1 MADNSSEGKQSTNR
15 KRPSLDSIQEISQ
28 NKEICIRR
36 ILILINIASLFI
48 GGYILNFRDHFL
60 NPDYKFK
67 NYYALY
73 FFIIAYTLGMILAL
87 ILSFF
92 TALIVKVIYFFKNK
106 GHSTEKSTIDTNN
119 NLILDEQAYSR
130 ISVFVMNNTQNEIA
144 IIPFALSSSLVF
156 IIGIYFISLPYSCLL
171 LINLLRDKTYS
182 DVISFSWI
190 YIFLGINLVA
200 GLMMFVSLFYMVFA
214 KRSGSVRKFEF
225 PIENESIE
233 NIRNEVRDAIKI

>member
-119 NLILDEQAYSR
+119 NLVLDEQAHSR

>member
-119 NLILDEQAYSR
+119 NLVLDEQAHSR

-214 KRSGSVRKFEF
+214 K
-225 PIENESIE
+225 
-233 NIRNEVRDAIKI
+233 

>member
-119 NLILDEQAYSR
+119 NLILDEQAHSR

>member
-1 MADNSSEGKQSTNR
+1 MVDNSSEGKQSTNR

-119 NLILDEQAYSR
+119 NLILDEQAHSR

>member
-106 GHSTEKSTIDTNN
+106 GHNTEKSTIDTNN
-119 NLILDEQAYSR
+119 NLILDEQAHSR

>member
-1 MADNSSEGKQSTNR
+1 MEDNSSEGKQSTNR

-28 NKEICIRR
+28 NKEICMRR
-36 ILILINIASLFI
+36 ILILINIASLII
-48 GGYILNFRDHFL
+48 GGYILYFRDYFL

-87 ILSFF
+87 ILSFL

-119 NLILDEQAYSR
+119 NLILDEQAHSR

-144 IIPFALSSSLVF
+144 IIPFALSYSLVF

-214 KRSGSVRKFEF
+214 KRSGSVRKSEF